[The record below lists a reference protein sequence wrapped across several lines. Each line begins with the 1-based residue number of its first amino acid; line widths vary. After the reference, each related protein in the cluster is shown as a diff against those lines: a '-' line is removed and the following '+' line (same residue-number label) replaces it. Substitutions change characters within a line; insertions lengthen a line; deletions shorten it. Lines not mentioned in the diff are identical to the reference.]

1 MNAIVVYPHMSTNNP
16 NVLKD
21 NMLTVITARFWT

>member
-1 MNAIVVYPHMSTNNP
+1 MNAIVVYLHLSTNIP